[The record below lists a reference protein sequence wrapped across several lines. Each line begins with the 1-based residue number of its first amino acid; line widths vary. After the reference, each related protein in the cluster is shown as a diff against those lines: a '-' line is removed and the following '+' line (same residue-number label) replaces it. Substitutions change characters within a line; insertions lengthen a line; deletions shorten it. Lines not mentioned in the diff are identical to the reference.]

1 MEEDFL
7 LSQLSLVKDQ
17 LNNDVVKV
25 KSVHNYERGVACA
38 TLCNQKLKWNWP
50 IQRGYFNKILALQWV
65 TFMSYNGELKT
76 SISNQICFFFSLK
89 FFAEIRYF
97 KNLLKP
103 MFFTLIIF
111 QTWHYLKGT
120 CNGYFIDLVW

>member
-38 TLCNQKLKWNWP
+38 TLCNQKLK
-50 IQRGYFNKILALQWV
+50 
-65 TFMSYNGELKT
+65 
-76 SISNQICFFFSLK
+76 
-89 FFAEIRYF
+89 
-97 KNLLKP
+97 
-103 MFFTLIIF
+103 
-111 QTWHYLKGT
+111 
-120 CNGYFIDLVW
+120 